1 MTTAAAPESV
11 LEVRDLRVSFKTPT
25 RLVRAVNGLDF
36 ALRSGETLGIVG
48 ESGSGKSAVLRA
60 LIGLHD
66 PRTSNCTGSIR
77 YEGKELLSSSDRAM
91 RSIRGA
97 EISMIFQ
104 DPMSCLNPVL
114 TIAEQIGETLQRH
127 TSLGRRQR
135 RKRTVELLRLV
146 GISAP
151 EQRLSQYP
159 HQLSGG
165 MRQRVLIAIALAC
178 EPRVLLADEPTTA
191 LDVSIQD
198 QILRLL
204 ADLRQRLGMSM
215 LIVSHDLGVIAQT
228 CDRVMVMYGGQL
240 VELAPVNQLVRAPRH
255 PYTAGLLRSL
265 PGSVPSRYLHAI
277 PGKPPRLQRY
287 PRTCTFRDRCELATD
302 DCETWETS
310 LLDVAPGRASR
321 CLNYELVRVD
331 D

>member
-1 MTTAAAPESV
+1 
-11 LEVRDLRVSFKTPT
+11 
-25 RLVRAVNGLDF
+25 
-36 ALRSGETLGIVG
+36 
-48 ESGSGKSAVLRA
+48 
-60 LIGLHD
+60 
-66 PRTSNCTGSIR
+66 
-77 YEGKELLSSSDRAM
+77 
-91 RSIRGA
+91 
-97 EISMIFQ
+97 MIFQ

-265 PGSVPSRYLHAI
+265 PGSVPSRYPARD
-277 PGKPPRLQRY
+277 PGQAAAPPAVPKDVHVPRSLRARHRRLRDLGDE
-287 PRTCTFRDRCELATD
+287 PARRRTGAREPLPQ
-302 DCETWETS
+302 
-310 LLDVAPGRASR
+310 LRARPS
-321 CLNYELVRVD
+321 
-331 D
+331 

>member
-91 RSIRGA
+91 RSIRGGDLDDLPRSDELSEPCSDDRGA
-97 EISMIFQ
+97 DRRNPAAPHVAWSTAAAKADGRVAPAGRHQRAGAAPQPISA
-104 DPMSCLNPVL
+104 S
-114 TIAEQIGETLQRH
+114 AQRWDAP
-127 TSLGRRQR
+127 TRSDRDRPRVRAAGVAGRRAHHR
-135 RKRTVELLRLV
+135 ARC
-146 GISAP
+146 IDP
-151 EQRLSQYP
+151 
-159 HQLSGG
+159 
-165 MRQRVLIAIALAC
+165 
-178 EPRVLLADEPTTA
+178 
-191 LDVSIQD
+191 D

-228 CDRVMVMYGGQL
+228 CDRVMVMW
-240 VELAPVNQLVRAPRH
+240 VASWSSFRCRPTDSCSPRR
-255 PYTAGLLRSL
+255 PFSAGRLRSL

-287 PRTCTFRDRCELATD
+287 PRTYASAIAATPPP
-302 DCETWETS
+302 TTAGAWETS

-321 CLNYELVRVD
+321 CLDYELVRVD